1 MTIKEIIT
9 AILIFIACYFALLFI
24 IDITGWKK

>member
-1 MTIKEIIT
+1 MTITEIIT
-9 AILIFIACYFALLFI
+9 AITIFITCYSVLLFI